1 MKKLLVAALCM
12 LLLFGCG
19 KKEEPV
25 TAQVQSLEL
34 NSIANARELG
44 GYKTQSG
51 TTVKKGLLLRSA
63 ALTEVSQ
70 EEKEYLINDR
80 NLYAIVDLRA
90 SFELAAEPDPIFEGV
105 KQVNLKIMDEQKMV
119 ERVGDNVDM
128 IRDPNVDLVERMM
141 FLLESEIINDQM
153 YVEYLSTQQGK
164 DGYREFF
171 QILLEAPEGS
181 SVLWHC
187 TNGKDRTG
195 VAAMLLLGVL
205 NVDEETIM
213 ADYMLTNHF
222 LAEEI
227 EPMRKA
233 LEPHIQD
240 QELLEELLVAGRG
253 VYAPYMRNAMDYIN
267 ENYGDI
273 PGYVKAELG
282 LSDGDIVK
290 LQQLYTE

>member
-1 MKKLLVAALCM
+1 MKKLLVGALCM
-12 LLLFGCG
+12 LMLFGCG

-25 TAQVQSLEL
+25 TAQDQSLEL
-34 NSIANARELG
+34 TSLANARELG
-44 GYKTQSG
+44 GYRTQSG

-63 ALTEVSQ
+63 ALAEVSE
-70 EEKEYLINDR
+70 EEKAHLINDR

-90 SFELAAEPDPIFEGV
+90 SFEVAEEPDPVFEGV
-105 KQVNLKIMDEQKMV
+105 KQVNLQIMDEQKMV
-119 ERVGDNVDM
+119 ERVGENVDKL
-128 IRDPNVDLVERMM
+128 RDPDVELAERML
-141 FLLESEIINDQM
+141 FLLESEIISDQM
-153 YVEYLSTQQGK
+153 YVEYLSTRQGK

-171 QILLEAPEGS
+171 RILLETPEGS

-205 NVDEETIM
+205 NVDEETIL
-213 ADYMLTNHF
+213 ADYMLTNLF

-240 QELLEELLVAGRG
+240 KELLEELLVAGRG
-253 VYAPYMRNAMDYIN
+253 VYAPYMRNAMDYIKD
-267 ENYGDI
+267 NYGDI

-282 LSDGDIVK
+282 LSDADIAK